1 MVWYKNGLPS
11 RYLGRSPSRAE
22 TIANGSSYTASASS
36 VLLRQK
42 ILRKCR
48 EDIYHFFDRENGQ
61 VAIYDA
67 VNPLAAGRRSLAKE
81 FAKHEIQVMVPAF
94 RYYSSTDIIRPYS
107 SNLNAPTSVS
117 SRRMFAASRSLHL
130 MYKTVVD

>member
-1 MVWYKNGLPS
+1 MGAGKDVPDDYFFVNGKICLDEDRQFLCFVKCFPALARFSPCPGFLTAKNL
-11 RYLGRSPSRAE
+11 
-22 TIANGSSYTASASS
+22 ASASS

-67 VNPLAAGRRSLAKE
+67 VNPLAAGRRNLAKE
-81 FAKHEIQVMVPAF
+81 FSKHDIQVPCFPRLLLSPGPEV
-94 RYYSSTDIIRPYS
+94 
-107 SNLNAPTSVS
+107 L
-117 SRRMFAASRSLHL
+117 
-130 MYKTVVD
+130 